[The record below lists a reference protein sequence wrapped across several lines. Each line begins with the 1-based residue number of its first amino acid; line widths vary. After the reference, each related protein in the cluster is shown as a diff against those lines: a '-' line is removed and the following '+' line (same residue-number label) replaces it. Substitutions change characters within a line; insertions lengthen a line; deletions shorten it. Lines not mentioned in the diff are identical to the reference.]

1 MQLTKIFI
9 ASLIA
14 GLVVHVGAAGA
25 NLNDGIEFDA
35 PAVAWK
41 EVSATRDHLYEW
53 RRADKASMMIFRL
66 MSGDKKGLGRA
77 MQARLEFEGIKA
89 KQGALFRIAH
99 GAEDIVALPFDSTM
113 DPMQKGA
120 IIAVPGERRYVGILC
135 AATPEAFPQVF
146 LECRR
151 MAFGMKVGQGL
162 GAAAI
167 DYLGQAKAMLAQG
180 QSAEMVAAHLE
191 RLLAGAPAS
200 PEIGQMRERLRAFI
214 ATSGK

>member
-1 MQLTKIFI
+1 MRLTKIFI
-9 ASLIA
+9 ALLIA
-14 GLVVHVGAAGA
+14 SLLIHVGAAQARAG
-25 NLNDGIEFDA
+25 DEIEFDA
-35 PAVAWK
+35 PAGAWK

-66 MSGDKKGLGRA
+66 MSGDKRGLGRA

-89 KQGALFRIAH
+89 KQGVLFHIAQ

-120 IIAVPGERRYVGILC
+120 IIAVPGERRYVGLLC
-135 AATPEAFPQVF
+135 AANPEAFPQVF

-151 MAFGMKVGQGL
+151 MAFGMKVGRGS
-162 GAAAI
+162 GEGVI
-167 DYLGQAKAMLAQG
+167 DYLEQAKTMLASG
-180 QSAEMVAAHLE
+180 ASAEMVAARLE
-191 RLLAGAPAS
+191 RLLARAPAS
-200 PEIGQMRERLRAFI
+200 PEIGQMRERLRALI

>member
-1 MQLTKIFI
+1 MTKIII

-14 GLVVHVGAAGA
+14 SVLIHAGAAA
-25 NLNDGIEFDA
+25 AIAYDGIEFDA
-35 PAVAWK
+35 PAGVWK

-53 RRADKASMMIFRL
+53 RRTDKASMMIFRL

-89 KQGALFRIAH
+89 KQGVLFHIAQS
-99 GAEDIVALPFDSTM
+99 AEDIVVLPFDSTM
-113 DPMQKGA
+113 DPMQRGA
-120 IIAVPGERRYVGILC
+120 IIAVPGEKRYVGILC
-135 AATPEAFPQVF
+135 AATPEVFPEVF

-151 MAFGMKVGQGL
+151 MAFSMKVGQGS
-162 GAAAI
+162 GAEAI